1 MRRGY
6 SIVAPHSAAAGGRHA
21 AGETAMPMMAMRQ
34 SRYNAEAGAGLTA
47 FPQRPSTGSGRTVVH
62 GVVVKAKSEAEHR

>member
-34 SRYNAEAGAGLTA
+34 SRYNAEAGVGLTGFRA
-47 FPQRPSTGSGRTVVH
+47 APFDRLRTNGSAWRGRE
-62 GVVVKAKSEAEHR
+62 G